1 MSQATKTK
9 LIIIIALFLVVP
21 SIVGAVSVGQQVNF
35 FVDPSYDLYGR
46 KEISATLIKITNKLY
61 FFVDTQWWNGLG
73 FAERDRIDVE
83 LYNLGNEFEYKIYP
97 VLTSTFG
104 SEPEPGIDGDEK
116 ITALIHPMKKEAGG
130 YYNSGDVYYRLQ
142 YPRSNEREIVYLN
155 SQYIDKPEAKSFLS
169 HEFLH
174 LIIINQKDLLRGVS
188 EETWLNEARAEYA
201 PTLLGYDDIYIGSNL
216 EKRMKSFLEK
226 PSDSLT
232 EWLNKPKDYGV
243 VNLFIQYLVDHY
255 GVRILVD
262 SLHSSKVGIP
272 SINEALMKNG
282 YSEDFSQIFTDW
294 TIAVLV
300 NNCDLGE
307 RYCYL
312 NKNLKDFRI
321 TPTLY
326 HLPLKT
332 ESILSTFHNT
342 TNWSANWH
350 RFIGGGSNLVLEFD
364 GADSVD
370 FRVPYLLCDL
380 KNICFVKFLILD
392 KEQNGNITISGF
404 NTKYSSLTII
414 PFAKNKISGF
424 NGPESYFTFSWK
436 ASVQETSPEEET
448 ELIKQLLAQID
459 QLKKQIAE
467 VQTKINDILAS
478 RGQTSC
484 RKFEIDLYFG
494 MMNSPEIR
502 CLQQFL
508 KSQGPEIYPEGLVS
522 GNLLSLTKTAVIRF
536 QEKYASEI
544 LAPLGLQKGTGYVG
558 EKTRSKINQIL
569 GF

>member
-1 MSQATKTK
+1 MPKFPK
-9 LIIIIALFLVVP
+9 LKIILIGLLFLLP
-21 SIVGAVSVGQQVNF
+21 SIVWAVSLGQQVNF
-35 FVDPSYDLYGR
+35 FVDSSYDLYGR
-46 KEISATLIKITNKLY
+46 KETSATLIKITNKLY
-61 FFVDTQWWNGLG
+61 FFADTQWWNGLD

-83 LYNLGNEFEYKIYP
+83 LYNLGNEFERKIYP
-97 VLTSTFG
+97 TLTSTFG
-104 SEPEPGIDGDEK
+104 SEAKPGIDNDEK
-116 ITALIHPMKKEAGG
+116 IAVLIHPMKKEAGG
-130 YYNSGDVYYRLQ
+130 YYNTGDVYSKLQ
-142 YPRSNEREIVYLN
+142 NPKSNEREMVYLN
-155 SQYIDKPEAKSFLS
+155 SQYIDKPEAKSFLA
-169 HEFLH
+169 HEFVH
-174 LIIINQKDLLRGVS
+174 LITINQKDLLRNVS

-201 PTLLGYDDIYIGSNL
+201 PTLLGYDEIYKGSNL
-216 EKRMKSFLEK
+216 ERRVKAFLEK

-232 EWLNKPKDYGV
+232 EWLNKPEDYGV

-255 GVRILVD
+255 GLKILVD

-282 YSEDFSQIFTDW
+282 YSEDFSQIFADW
-294 TIAVLV
+294 TITVLI
-300 NNCDLGE
+300 NNCDFGE

-312 NKNLKDFRI
+312 NNNLKDFKI

-326 HLPLKT
+326 YLPLKT

-350 RFIGGGSNLVLEFD
+350 RFVGGGSNLTLEFD
-364 GADSVD
+364 GADSVE
-370 FRVPYLLCDL
+370 FEIPYLLCDL
-380 KNICFVKFLILD
+380 KNDCSVEFLILD
-392 KEQNGNITISGF
+392 KEQNGKITISGF

-414 PFAKNKISGF
+414 PFEKSKISGF

-436 ASVQETSPEEET
+436 VSVQETSPEEET

-467 VQTKINDILAS
+467 LQAKINAILAS

-484 RKFEIDLYFG
+484 GKFEIDLYFE
-494 MMNSPEIR
+494 MMNSQEVR
-502 CLQQFL
+502 CLQEFL
-508 KSQGPEIYPEGLVS
+508 KNQGPEIYPEGLIT
-522 GNLLSLTKTAVIRF
+522 GNFLNLTQSAVIRF
-536 QEKYASEI
+536 QEKYANEI
-544 LAPLGLQKGTGYVG
+544 LTPIGLEKGTGFVG